1 MFSDHDIAH
10 PPYLAM
16 GGRGGWHPWKH
27 GGGGGFWGGGGGSV
41 PGGRKLSSAD
51 LELLILALL
60 ERKPAHGYELIR
72 AVEEHSGGFYTPSP
86 GVVYPALTF
95 LAEIGHATAE
105 PDGNRKL
112 YRITDSGRTHL
123 EGHRGTA
130 IGILEGLRR
139 IGRRMEQVR
148 EAYAGV
154 TDADPEAPED
164 LHQARHALKM
174 ALYGKR
180 GCDAAEARRLAAIL
194 RRATVE
200 ILGADTPPPGSKP
213 GPKDDE
219 TEPR

>member
-1 MFSDHDIAH
+1 MFSDHTTSH
-10 PPYLAM
+10 PPCLAM
-16 GGRGGWHPWKH
+16 GGRGGWHHWKH
-27 GGGGGFWGGGGGSV
+27 GGGFGGGGGFWGGGGGV

-51 LELLILALL
+51 LELLLLALL

-86 GVVYPALTF
+86 GVIYPALTF
-95 LAEIGHATAE
+95 LAEIGRATAE

-130 IGILEGLRR
+130 IGILEALRR
-139 IGRRMEQVR
+139 IGMRMEQVR
-148 EAYAGV
+148 EAFAGV
-154 TDADPEAPED
+154 TDADPEASEE
-164 LHQARHALKM
+164 LHQARHALKS

-194 RRATVE
+194 RRAIAE
-200 ILGADTPPPGSKP
+200 ILGDNTPPPGT
-213 GPKDDE
+213 KDDK
-219 TEPR
+219 TEPK